1 MTLSYIGFDKE
12 GNEKRGVIEAIDV
25 ADAELKLKAQGI
37 VATKVSRPLLQS
49 LYESNLFSFGKI
61 SDQKLAFW
69 ARDLSIFLRS
79 GITIANAIRLT
90 SMQYS
95 ENKSMTSFLTNIENS
110 IAEGKPFYQALEN
123 QKIFTLP
130 TFFKQSIKVAESRGA
145 LSEVLAKLAQFL
157 GEKDKLRK
165 QIASAFAYP
174 LFIVGI
180 SMLLLI
186 AMFTIAVPKMISIF
200 ESLNQELPSVT
211 KLVIKVSNFMS
222 AYGLFMLIIVLA
234 CIAVFAVLRQ
244 KNEEFLVAT
253 DKLWLRLPLFGKI
266 SQTAELSRL
275 LSISSMLISSG
286 LPFIQAIK
294 HAIEVGSNAY
304 LKEIFTTASYKVV
317 EGQRLSVALAKEE
330 ILDKA
335 FVQSLYVAEET
346 GEVESI
352 FENLSLLYAEENKT
366 KLATLTSLIEPILII
381 LVGGCIGTVV
391 VAMLLPIFSIS
402 IQ

>member
-1 MTLSYIGFDKE
+1 MTLSYTGFDKDGTE
-12 GNEKRGVIEAIDV
+12 RRGVIEAVDI
-25 ADAELKLKAQGI
+25 ADANVKLKNQGI
-37 VATKVSRPLLQS
+37 VATKVSRSLLQS
-49 LYESNLFSFGKI
+49 LYESQLFSFGKI

-90 SMQYS
+90 SMQYA
-95 ENKSMTSFLTNIENS
+95 ENKNMTAFLASVENS
-110 IAEGKPFYQALEN
+110 ISEGKPFYQALED
-123 QKIFTLP
+123 QKTFTLP
-130 TFFKQSIKVAESRGA
+130 VFFKQSIKVAESRGA
-145 LSEVLAKLAQFL
+145 LSEVLTKLAQFI

-165 QIASAFAYP
+165 QISSALAYP
-174 LFIVGI
+174 LFIVGA

-200 ESLNQELPSVT
+200 ESLNQELPAVT
-211 KLVIKVSNFMS
+211 KGVISVSNFMS
-222 AYGLFMLIIVLA
+222 AYGLVMLIIVIA
-234 CIAVFAVLRQ
+234 CIATFATMRQ
-244 KNEEFLVAT
+244 RSEDFRVST

-330 ILDKA
+330 ILDKV

-366 KLATLTSLIEPILII
+366 KLAMLTSLIEPILIL